1 MDKEAVVYIHNG
13 VLLNHKRN
21 TFESVLVKWMNLE
34 LVMQSEES
42 QKGKNKY
49 RMLMAYIWNVAR
61 WY

>member
-1 MDKEAVVYIHNG
+1 MVYIHNG

-42 QKGKNKY
+42 QKGKNNYCVLYNLEK
-49 RMLMAYIWNVAR
+49 

>member
-42 QKGKNKY
+42 QKGKNNYCVLYNLEK
-49 RMLMAYIWNVAR
+49 